1 MGAFVLTVKAGPPQ
15 QMTLIEEKLLKQGF
29 SLVSPTNEPTEL
41 ASRQYTRR
49 EIHEMHESFEAPCPN
64 VLLTWRE

>member
-1 MGAFVLTVKAGPPQ
+1 MGAFVLTVKAGPPR
-15 QMTLIEEKLLKQGF
+15 QMTLVEENLLKQGF

-49 EIHEMHESFEAPCPN
+49 EIHELYESLEAPYPS